1 MNKKVMI
8 LVVILECALSILLIS
23 VVGMAIETLNNE
35 TEAVDIRFT
44 TAEGVLLEPG
54 MLYKEK
60 EGTTEEI
67 KNDQLVIEVYRP
79 DRGYQLHWEILAE
92 NASDRSVSFLAISHD
107 PAVEVTV
114 DESGYVHFDDEVEVT
129 VIISTKNGRTATA
142 LLIPRQKEKSGNVT
156 LE

>member
-79 DRGYQLHWEILAE
+79 DRGYSSIGRSSPRMRAIE
-92 NASDRSVSFLAISHD
+92 ASPSSRS
-107 PAVEVTV
+107 
-114 DESGYVHFDDEVEVT
+114 
-129 VIISTKNGRTATA
+129 RT
-142 LLIPRQKEKSGNVT
+142 IPPWR
-156 LE
+156 